1 MTQLF
6 LFSCAC
12 FRAVKAGGI
21 LVPESATGHREQR
34 YDRSWYARILITGLM
49 HANSDTHKLTRMRIL
64 IDDEIRFTSTNVV
77 FKRWKGQYTDVKS
90 GNKIL
95 VTLSL

>member
-1 MTQLF
+1 MKNDVSVTQLF

-49 HANSDTHKLTRMRIL
+49 HANSDTFYF
-64 IDDEIRFTSTNVV
+64 DER
-77 FKRWKGQYTDVKS
+77 R
-90 GNKIL
+90 L
-95 VTLSL
+95 